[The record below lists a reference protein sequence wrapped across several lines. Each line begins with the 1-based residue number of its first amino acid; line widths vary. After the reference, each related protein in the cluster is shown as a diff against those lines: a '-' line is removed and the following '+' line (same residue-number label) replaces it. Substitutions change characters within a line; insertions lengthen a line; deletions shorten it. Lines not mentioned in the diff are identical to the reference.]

1 LIFLPETRS
10 SDLSLP
16 FGILYEDNHLI
27 AVNKPVNLLVQ
38 GDRTGDPVLAELV
51 REYLREKYKKPGNV
65 FLGVTHRLDRP
76 VSGVVL
82 MAKTGKALSRVNEM
96 FRKKQ
101 VKKTYWAIV
110 KDIPRP
116 EEGTLRHYMIKNRE
130 QNKSIAY
137 DHPMPGSREA
147 ILHYRL
153 VKNLKRC
160 FLLEID
166 LETGRHHQIRAQ
178 LAAIGCPVMGD
189 LKYGYPGSNPGGD
202 ISLHARRLSLQHP
215 VKNAVLN
222 LEAPPPDDS
231 IWQSFL

>member
-1 LIFLPETRS
+1 MISLPETRS
-10 SDLSLP
+10 HNLLLP
-16 FGILYEDNHLI
+16 FEILYEDNHLI

-51 REYLREKYKKPGNV
+51 REYLREKYRKPGNV

-82 MAKTGKALSRVNEM
+82 LAKTGKALSRVNEM

-110 KDIPRP
+110 KDIPQP
-116 EEGTLRHYMIKNRE
+116 KEGTLRHYMIKNRE
-130 QNKSIAY
+130 QNKSTAY

-147 ILHYRL
+147 VLHYRL
-153 VKNLKRC
+153 VKSSERY

-178 LAAIGCPVMGD
+178 LAAIGCPVKGD
-189 LKYGYPGSNPGGD
+189 LKYGYPRSNPGGG
-202 ISLHARRLSLQHP
+202 ISLHARRLSLSHP
-215 VKNAVLN
+215 VKKTVLN
-222 LEAPPPDDS
+222 LEAPPPDD
-231 IWQSFL
+231 ILWQSFL